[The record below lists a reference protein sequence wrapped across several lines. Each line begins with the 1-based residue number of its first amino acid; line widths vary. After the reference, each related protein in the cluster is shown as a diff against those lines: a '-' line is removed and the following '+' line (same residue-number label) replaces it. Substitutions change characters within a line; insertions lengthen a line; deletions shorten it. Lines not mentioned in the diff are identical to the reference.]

1 MASVTKMAEI
11 SADFTNKQTLERE
24 TLQDKDQNH
33 RLWVGMLTVRM
44 ATAKLLR
51 VEA

>member
-1 MASVTKMAEI
+1 MANVTKMAEI

>member
-1 MASVTKMAEI
+1 MASVMKMAEI
-11 SADFTNKQTLERE
+11 SVDFTNKQTLERE

-33 RLWVGMLTVRM
+33 RLWVGTLTVCM

-51 VEA
+51 VKA